1 MAAGCCCSLA
11 PMASGG
17 TCGCG
22 CWFSIMED
30 MTWGRGLGASQAFM
44 GGVLVPPV
52 TLSDGGMCLKFR
64 QYLKFLKI
72 ILLLGELVICSNI
85 LGDKFYFFPYQ
96 SWTKWMN
103 LANQNLYLLKWCR
116 QILEK
121 TTYGDRTLWAHHSL
135 GSIHW
140 NQANVPLPPF
150 LNTHTCGP
158 AWSWGSNH
166 SLHHGWPHDR
176 NWWRKRE

>member
-1 MAAGCCCSLA
+1 MAVGCCCSLA

-116 QILEK
+116 QILGK
-121 TTYGDRTLWAHHSL
+121 TTMSTPQLGFYSLKSRKCTPPPLPEHTHLWASVVL
-135 GSIHW
+135 
-140 NQANVPLPPF
+140 
-150 LNTHTCGP
+150 
-158 AWSWGSNH
+158 
-166 SLHHGWPHDR
+166 
-176 NWWRKRE
+176 RE